1 MFPVSID
8 SDEAWD
14 GLIDVVR
21 DVGGAKGSSSPVRVE
36 LMADWVRKEVPA
48 VRAASPPADLLG
60 EDDTGEEDEQE
71 VAPPAKKAR
80 KSATTKA
87 LADLEEARKVEE
99 AVGNSVAALLTQW
112 ECTKKGCPHH
122 ARGKGVCFVVNGLH
136 YEVRFDDLG
145 QWSKAIRQGHATVTV
160 PPASLMLRMRRDG
173 DPGPSPSLAA
183 APAAPATPHGHPTAS
198 SQCAHLPAAC
208 AHVPT
213 PSWALAPPWPAAP
226 WSAAPPL
233 PPPPPYA
240 LQPERLSARATAD
253 SPTRQRGAAVRGS
266 SPVDSN
272 SDPIELLLSYF
283 EWQARRVPAMAAM
296 IRAAADAVV
305 DEAYDL
311 EGLRKM
317 TKEDWKD
324 MDVGIGLGKRLSREV
339 DRFWKLRKSGSLP
352 ALTGGGGGLGMLA
365 DAATAAE

>member
-1 MFPVSID
+1 MAAVAIDTPLSTSALAAVPVLLTWNARLDNETVKETTKSLASLAGFSYAAWRSDWSRRLALRAAGRGVEHRGTTATVKVTRGPVFPVSID

-36 LMADWVRKEVPA
+36 LVADWVRKEVPA

-60 EDDTGEEDEQE
+60 EDDTGEEEDEQE

-233 PPPPPYA
+233 PPPPS
-240 LQPERLSARATAD
+240 L
-253 SPTRQRGAAVRGS
+253 
-266 SPVDSN
+266 
-272 SDPIELLLSYF
+272 
-283 EWQARRVPAMAAM
+283 
-296 IRAAADAVV
+296 RAAA
-305 DEAYDL
+305 
-311 EGLRKM
+311 
-317 TKEDWKD
+317 
-324 MDVGIGLGKRLSREV
+324 
-339 DRFWKLRKSGSLP
+339 
-352 ALTGGGGGLGMLA
+352 
-365 DAATAAE
+365 